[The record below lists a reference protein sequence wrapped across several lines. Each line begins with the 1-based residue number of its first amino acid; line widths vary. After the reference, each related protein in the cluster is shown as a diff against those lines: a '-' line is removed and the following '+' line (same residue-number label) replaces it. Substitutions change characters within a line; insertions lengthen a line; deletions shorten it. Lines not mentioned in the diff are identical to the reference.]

1 MAIAYASRTCL
12 WCPLTCPRPN
22 LELPLHGAF
31 QDPFGRNKRANLN
44 YYDNRLCCFLE
55 GFLGEGGMSSL
66 KTCSQPQHFMPQ
78 ISQTQATPG
87 SEADISKNNKESTET
102 SKKTPTKAQRKRRC
116 EANRKLL
123 ARYRERYWEE
133 LHITE
138 RKWAADQRAYLKT
151 LEPGDETLEAVCAH
165 TREHCRHYR
174 VNNQKT
180 LALKQRKARKKAFI
194 EKHGAQEHARRAR
207 AAFRESV
214 MDGTFV
220 WKSLSSI

>member
-1 MAIAYASRTCL
+1 MAGYIAIKVQLHLRNWA
-12 WCPLTCPRPN
+12 PGVEKGAAH
-22 LELPLHGAF
+22 ELKPSLSLPVYGF
-31 QDPFGRNKRANLN
+31 GIPFGLRYFPSTSRPL
-44 YYDNRLCCFLE
+44 RLAYTHFIPQAY
-55 GFLGEGGMSSL
+55 LGLPSDPDREPPNASDDVRPTASCWL
-66 KTCSQPQHFMPQ
+66 A
-78 ISQTQATPG
+78 I
-87 SEADISKNNKESTET
+87 ESGTGRSCT
-102 SKKTPTKAQRKRRC
+102 LP
-116 EANRKLL
+116 
-123 ARYRERYWEE
+123 
-133 LHITE
+133 TE

-207 AAFRESV
+207 AAFHESV